1 MYCIK
6 LSSSFPY
13 SLFLVYK
20 RPNQLFQMNTIYY
33 GILFRVHTFF
43 LIYLDGYDKEVLLI
57 PSRYVVR
64 FQFHYY
70 LKKIYDY
77 DFNDVDEVSMNI
89 FIEMI
94 VNDFYEYVNS
104 LNYEKEK

>member
-1 MYCIK
+1 MTNKETYRVDVV
-6 LSSSFPY
+6 STRDY
-13 SLFLVYK
+13 SVDFEKIY
-20 RPNQLFQMNTIYY
+20 NT
-33 GILFRVHTFF
+33 
-43 LIYLDGYDKEVLLI
+43 
-57 PSRYVVR
+57 VVR
-64 FQFHYY
+64 EEGTNDLDCISDAFGDNVEYY

-94 VNDFYEYVNS
+94 VNDFYEYANS